1 MKKMKLIIQR
11 KDPKMLQSKF
21 NSPFIKSMSV
31 LVLVIMLMAGCPK
44 SPLESTDDQQP
55 PTLLQRSDA
64 FKASAQFSSS
74 DLFVEQVI
82 STSEGGRLELLDV
95 ILDVPAGAVGNDTV
109 FSINIPDLNVFYN
122 EFGTSGLVFDKPVKV
137 TMSYRDADLT
147 GVNETSIRIAWLNEA
162 TGEFE
167 DLACEVDTVNKLIT
181 AELEHFSAYGLISD
195 RTPTLP

>member
-1 MKKMKLIIQR
+1 
-11 KDPKMLQSKF
+11 
-21 NSPFIKSMSV
+21 
-31 LVLVIMLMAGCPK
+31 
-44 SPLESTDDQQP
+44 
-55 PTLLQRSDA
+55 
-64 FKASAQFSSS
+64 
-74 DLFVEQVI
+74 
-82 STSEGGRLELLDV
+82 
-95 ILDVPAGAVGNDTV
+95 NDTV

-162 TGEFE
+162 SGEFE

-195 RTPTLP
+195 NMPTLP